1 MDVCCYEFDYSGNDV
16 PEIRYNYNIFITED
30 NGIVSDGVQ
39 YIWRYMEEVGDE
51 YEYNVG
57 KWDVDYDANQ
67 NMLLIKL
74 EQNNKTYTLD
84 LDTYT
89 VGKA

>member
-1 MDVCCYEFDYSGNDV
+1 MC
-16 PEIRYNYNIFITED
+16 IRDSYNILITED

>member
-1 MDVCCYEFDYSGNDV
+1 
-16 PEIRYNYNIFITED
+16 
-30 NGIVSDGVQ
+30 
-39 YIWRYMEEVGDE
+39 MEEVGDE

-57 KWDVDYDANQ
+57 KWHVDYDANQ

-84 LDTYT
+84 LDTYI